1 MKATPRARIW
11 IVAVAVGLIALA
23 APVSSAF
30 AAFTLNV
37 SAPSTP
43 VVGKP
48 LVLQATGTI
57 DLDEL
62 VFPYWFSLDAI
73 PTSVT
78 TTCPAE
84 RWEGVQ
90 FAQANGGS
98 VVVWT
103 QREVPDAAGN
113 FSIPIAVTPSAPGS
127 LLLCAYTDDGAMNT
141 LARASLTL
149 DIQPASSAQPGSGR
163 PSAPAEPPARPSAPA
178 EALGAVRSCRALLS
192 GSVLRSCVRRAIRHA
207 NARCRRLPSPRKRAS
222 CLRAVRRVGKLS

>member
-1 MKATPRARIW
+1 MKATPRARIC
-11 IVAVAVGLIALA
+11 IVVVAVGLIALA

-37 SAPSTP
+37 SAPSPP

-57 DLDEL
+57 DLEEL
-62 VFPYWFSLDAI
+62 AFPYWFSLDAI

-78 TTCPAE
+78 TTCPPD

-127 LLLCAYTDDGAMNT
+127 LLLCAYTDDGATNT

-149 DIQPASSAQPGSGR
+149 DIQPASSARPGAG
-163 PSAPAEPPARPSAPA
+163 RPSAPA
-178 EALGAVRSCRALLS
+178 EALGGVRSCRALLS
-192 GSVLRSCVRRAIRHA
+192 GSGLRSCVRRAIRHA

>member
-1 MKATPRARIW
+1 MRRICTT
-11 IVAVAVGLIALA
+11 AVAVGLIALA
-23 APVSSAF
+23 APASPAF
-30 AAFTLNV
+30 GAFTLNV

-62 VFPYWFSLDAI
+62 DFLYWFSLDAI

-78 TTCPAE
+78 TTCPPD

-90 FAQANGGS
+90 FAQMNGGS
-98 VVVWT
+98 VVVLS

-127 LLLCAYTDDGAMNT
+127 LLLCAYTDDGEATT
-141 LARASLTL
+141 LARASLIL
-149 DIQPASSAQPGSGR
+149 DIQPAQSTRSKPTPATIAAYARSGI
-163 PSAPAEPPARPSAPA
+163 
-178 EALGAVRSCRALLS
+178 RSCRALLS
-192 GSVLRSCVRRAIRHA
+192 HPASCVRQITTRA
-207 NARCRRLPSPRKRAS
+207 NARCRRLPSQRGRTS
-222 CLRAVRRVGKLS
+222 CLRAVRRVGRSS